1 MNNELIAF
9 LKNESVRTVAK
20 RMPALKSQNI
30 NADYAS
36 DFDVFNA
43 LGDSIYLLVGN
54 PIRDKLLDLISKS
67 LGLDVSANMLYD
79 SHYRI
84 ALWQKIF
91 IDGDIDLPNPKRNLD
106 LKGINNGKKSSSSL
120 VINNVLDPSYDS
132 IFDLLDSFLVKIKS
146 EGIDTLCLDAR
157 NISFVRPD
165 DFHTQQNYESLK
177 SGKEDSSMLILW
189 LTCRVLMNT
198 NIRLSIVIDKSDIAE
213 KILELVFRFAPLLN
227 ITLRIAPAS
236 LDDAN
241 KIYDALLRYN
251 KKNISL
257 ELACA
262 KENIDVLINFL
273 RTVPLVFVKEID
285 TDAGTLREVFYSL
298 LSMDESELAINYLYK
313 AK

>member
-1 MNNELIAF
+1 MIHKELIDF
-9 LKNESVRTVAK
+9 LKNDETRIIFSKISTFQKKVLDV
-20 RMPALKSQNI
+20 QN
-30 NADYAS
+30 AS

-43 LGDSIYLLVGN
+43 LGDSIYLLAGN

-67 LGLDVSANMLYD
+67 IDLDVSANMLYD

-91 IDGDIDLPNPKRNLD
+91 IDGDIDLPNPKSNLD
-106 LKGINNGKKSSSSL
+106 LKGINNGKKSSSAL
-120 VINNVLDPSYDS
+120 VINNALDPSYDS
-132 IFDLLDSFLVKIKS
+132 IFDLLDGFLVKIKS

-165 DFHTQQNYESLK
+165 DFHAKQNYESLK

-198 NIRLSIVIDKSDIAE
+198 DMGLSIVIDKADIAE

-241 KIYDALLRYN
+241 KIYDSLLRYN

-262 KENIDVLINFL
+262 KENIDVL
-273 RTVPLVFVKEID
+273 
-285 TDAGTLREVFYSL
+285 TLTATPIPSSF
-298 LSMDESELAINYLYK
+298 
-313 AK
+313 